1 MENTILDQPFDQPER
16 NLTPASAGKRFLNYL
31 IDVIAFYIVIIVI
44 VMGMMFSGNEE
55 MVAEEASSEGLMVN
69 LISILLFL
77 AYYTVMEAT
86 CGGKTL
92 GKFLT
97 RTRAV
102 RDDGS
107 PLGWDKAALRSLC
120 RLIPFEPFSMLGGG
134 RGWHD
139 SMPGTVVVND

>member
-1 MENTILDQPFDQPER
+1 MENTILDQSLDEAER
-16 NLTPASAGKRFLNYL
+16 DLTPASAGKRFLNYL
-31 IDVIAFYIVIIVI
+31 IDILAYYVTIIVF
-44 VMGMMFSGNEE
+44 VMGSMFSGNENI
-55 MVAEEASSEGLMVN
+55 AEEAASETWSAQAIAL
-69 LISILLFL
+69 LLLF
-77 AYYTVMEAT
+77 AYYTIMEAA
-86 CGGKTL
+86 CGGKTV

-120 RLIPFEPFSMLGGG
+120 RFIPFDAFSLLGGG

-139 SMPGTVVVND
+139 STPGTVVVND